1 MAKIIKT
8 TNQEAALRAIVRNLK
23 TLAGINAAM
32 VVFEELDDKA
42 EFSVTFMHGKARAAV
57 PVAAAEALPVLTGMR
72 DQIRTATKKAAS
84 KYSIELDDSDIAIL
98 EDRREEADSDEGD
111 DVTDI
116 PDGTADEETDG
127 DDSDDDDPEEDADDR
142 YAGSYGYDA
151 GRQS

>member
-32 VVFEELDDKA
+32 AVFEELDDKA

-72 DQIRTATKKAAS
+72 DQIRTATKKAAA

-98 EDRREEADSDEGD
+98 EDRREEAGTNEGD

-116 PDGTADEETDG
+116 PNDSADEEYDG
-127 DDSDDDDPEEDADDR
+127 EDDGDPEEDGDGRYDD
-142 YAGSYGYDA
+142 GYGD